1 MVVVSAGNVG
11 GTCGSG
17 IMSGFVVVCPF
28 QPSSSLFQVLRV

>member
-17 IMSGFVVVCPF
+17 IMFSTPDVVWMRGVGEVC
-28 QPSSSLFQVLRV
+28 LCV